1 MLWYLLN
8 YYAIKIKTIKKNNL
22 NQKRL
27 HQVIDKKIV
36 KFKKKIKNSIKP
48 KMIANSGR
56 KKMIKWKNPKNKL
69 NKNDFISTKKLK
81 NK

>member
-1 MLWYLLN
+1 
-8 YYAIKIKTIKKNNL
+8 
-22 NQKRL
+22 
-27 HQVIDKKIV
+27 
-36 KFKKKIKNSIKP
+36 
-48 KMIANSGR
+48 MIANSGR